1 TKLWVFRLPS
11 DPVFSENPSG
21 KLVSSLHIT
30 VEDVGWR
37 SLDVTEAI
45 QWWFTRPG
53 EQLRL
58 LVDCSSCSGE
68 LKAELFTSRKHKG
81 AHKPGSRRLES
92 TNRPF
97 LEIRTS
103 PSPSRRLA
111 RRALQCDKDTKMCC
125 KQNLS
130 VSFKDLGWDDWI
142 IAPSG
147 YQANFCKG
155 SCSSLYRTLDSFSN
169 FYSQIAEELKRKLLV
184 ETLTQCCAPTRL
196 SPMSLI
202 YLDEASNIIVRNVPG
217 MVVEE
222 CGCA

>member
-1 TKLWVFRLPS
+1 MFLLQ
-11 DPVFSENPSG
+11 NPSG
-21 KLVSSLHIT
+21 KLVTSLHIT
-30 VEDVGWR
+30 ADDIGWH
-37 SLDVTEAI
+37 SLNVTEAI
-45 QWWFTRPG
+45 RWWFTKPG
-53 EQLRL
+53 EQLKL

-81 AHKPGSRRLES
+81 AHKPGSRKYES
-92 TNRPF
+92 THRPF
-97 LEIRTS
+97 LVIRTS

-125 KQNLS
+125 KQNLF

-147 YQANFCKG
+147 YQANYCKG
-155 SCSSLYRTLDSFSN
+155 SCSSLYRTLDSFSS
-169 FYSQIAEELKRKLLV
+169 FHSHIAEEVRRKLLA

-196 SPMSLI
+196 SPMTLI
-202 YLDEASNIIVRNVPG
+202 YLDEASNIIMRNVPQ
-217 MVVEE
+217 MIVEE